1 MTLCD
6 IVDDNDGGWCPPSD
20 NSGKIFVT
28 VRRWTTDLQYAQP
41 TYDDVEDF
49 MRFLDKYVSHAVGNH
64 YFMQW
69 SKSNRTKTFLDK
81 VTASDI
87 AYTILVYENSNEV
100 WKEELKIR
108 ATSRTDDERRTATRE
123 KKPRYH
129 EGRGKRLKRY
139 GDGWTDHGREYYQ
152 QLLGIFKKL
161 KSSDVWHTLQD
172 YWKLYQKKQYN
183 KGNDNQ
189 DDDIGGA
196 DEECDES
203 DEEDWRMEVEDN
215 IECDG
220 SDDILS
226 DNEDE
231 PPRNRQRMTL

>member
-1 MTLCD
+1 M
-6 IVDDNDGGWCPPSD
+6 
-20 NSGKIFVT
+20 T
-28 VRRWTTDLQYAQP
+28 VRNWTTDQHHTQP
-41 TYDDVEDF
+41 TYDDAEDF

-87 AYTILVYENSNEV
+87 AYTILVYENSSEV

-108 ATSRTDDERRTATRE
+108 ATSTTDDEKRKATRE

-152 QLLGIFKKL
+152 ELLGNFKIL
-161 KSSDVWHTLQD
+161 KNSNVWNTLQN

-183 KGNDNQ
+183 KGNDNR
-189 DDDIGGA
+189 DDDIGGP

-215 IECDG
+215 GECDG
-220 SDDILS
+220 INDILS
-226 DNEDE
+226 DDEDE
-231 PPRNRQRMTL
+231 PQRNRQRITL

>member
-1 MTLCD
+1 M
-6 IVDDNDGGWCPPSD
+6 
-20 NSGKIFVT
+20 T
-28 VRRWTTDLQYAQP
+28 VRKWSTDQHPTQP
-41 TYDDVEDF
+41 TYDDAEDF

-64 YFMQW
+64 HFMQW
-69 SKSNRTKTFLDK
+69 RKSNRTKTLLDK

-100 WKEELKIR
+100 WKEELQIR
-108 ATSRTDDERRTATRE
+108 ATSTTNDDRRKATRE

-152 QLLGIFKKL
+152 QLLGNFKNL
-161 KSSDVWHTLQD
+161 KNCDVWNTLQD

-189 DDDIGGA
+189 DDDNGGH

-215 IECDG
+215 VECDG
-220 SDDILS
+220 IDDILS
-226 DNEDE
+226 DNKGE
-231 PPRNRQRMTL
+231 PQRNRQRMTL

>member
-1 MTLCD
+1 
-6 IVDDNDGGWCPPSD
+6 
-20 NSGKIFVT
+20 VT
-28 VRRWTTDLQYAQP
+28 VRSWTTDLQHAQP
-41 TYDDVEDF
+41 TYEDVEDF

-87 AYTILVYENSNEV
+87 AYTILVYENSSEV

-108 ATSRTDDERRTATRE
+108 ATSTTDDEKRKATRE

-152 QLLGIFKKL
+152 ELLGNFKIL
-161 KSSDVWHTLQD
+161 KNSNVWNTLQN

-183 KGNDNQ
+183 KGNDNR
-189 DDDIGGA
+189 DDDIGGP

-215 IECDG
+215 GECDG
-220 SDDILS
+220 INDILS
-226 DNEDE
+226 DDEDE
-231 PPRNRQRMTL
+231 PQRNRQRITL

>member
-1 MTLCD
+1 M
-6 IVDDNDGGWCPPSD
+6 
-20 NSGKIFVT
+20 T
-28 VRRWTTDLQYAQP
+28 VRSWTTDLQHAQP
-41 TYDDVEDF
+41 TYEDVEDF

-87 AYTILVYENSNEV
+87 AYTILVYENSSEV

-108 ATSRTDDERRTATRE
+108 ATSTTDDEKRKATRE

-152 QLLGIFKKL
+152 ELLGNFKIL
-161 KSSDVWHTLQD
+161 KNSNVWNTLQN

-183 KGNDNQ
+183 KGNDNR
-189 DDDIGGA
+189 DDDIGGP

-215 IECDG
+215 GECDG
-220 SDDILS
+220 INDILS
-226 DNEDE
+226 DDEDE
-231 PPRNRQRMTL
+231 PQRNRQRITL

>member
-1 MTLCD
+1 
-6 IVDDNDGGWCPPSD
+6 
-20 NSGKIFVT
+20 VT
-28 VRRWTTDLQYAQP
+28 VRKWSTDQHPTQP
-41 TYDDVEDF
+41 TYDDAEDF

-64 YFMQW
+64 HFMQW
-69 SKSNRTKTFLDK
+69 RKSNRTKTLLDK

-100 WKEELKIR
+100 WKEELQIR
-108 ATSRTDDERRTATRE
+108 ATSTTNDDRRKATRE

-152 QLLGIFKKL
+152 QLLGNFKNL
-161 KSSDVWHTLQD
+161 KNCDVWNTLQD
-172 YWKLYQKKQYN
+172 YWKLYEKKQYN

-189 DDDIGGA
+189 DDDNGGH

-215 IECDG
+215 VECDG
-220 SDDILS
+220 IDDILS
-226 DNEDE
+226 DNEGE
-231 PPRNRQRMTL
+231 PQRNRQRMTL